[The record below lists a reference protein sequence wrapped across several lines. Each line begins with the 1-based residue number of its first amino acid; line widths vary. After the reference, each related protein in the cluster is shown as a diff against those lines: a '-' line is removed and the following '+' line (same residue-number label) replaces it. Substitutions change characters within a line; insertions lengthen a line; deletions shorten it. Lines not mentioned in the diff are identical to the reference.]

1 MQAARGRRSAEPGQR
16 VSASVAIT
24 LFGLT
29 VLLTAAYGP
38 LYARVSPLSPHPFAF
53 PGAASIGGLA
63 FASMGLL
70 VAVRQRRNPLGWV
83 MLAAG
88 VLLQAVSAA
97 QLYALLAY
105 RGGDGQTWA
114 APISVWLGSTLW
126 APGLGL
132 LPVGLL
138 LFPDGTLTS
147 RRWRVALV
155 AVIALNVI
163 FVAALVAFVTWTMA
177 RGPISVGPDGQL
189 AVLGDNS
196 AAASSALGRLFIMT
210 VPLFIA
216 SFVVG
221 AAGLVVHTVQAHGE
235 RREQMKW
242 FASAAAVGAL
252 GIAAFGVAQLA
263 TGSSS
268 VLTHATAG
276 FFILAL
282 STLPVATA
290 VAIFKY
296 HLYDIDVVISRTFVY
311 GTLAVLITGIYVGI
325 AVGVGELVG
334 SGGRPNLGLSILATA
349 IVAVGFQPARAALQR
364 MANRLVYGNRASPYQ
379 VLSEFSSQVAGS
391 AAADEVLPRVAR
403 LLLRGT
409 AAESATVWLR
419 AGDSL
424 RPAAEWPAAA
434 SNGHGALAVID
445 DALPAL
451 PNATRAVEVRHH
463 GELLGALSVTKRRNE
478 SLTPVEE
485 KLLDDIAHQAGLVLK
500 NVGLTAD
507 LQRRLEE
514 LRASRQ
520 RLVSAQDA
528 ERRRLERN
536 LHDGAQQHLVA
547 LKVKLGLA
555 QMLAAKD
562 PAKANATLE
571 ELKADAD
578 EALETLR
585 DLARGIYPPL
595 LAEKGLPTALRAQAQ
610 RATVDVSV
618 DSDGVGRYSQ
628 DIEAT
633 VYFCVLETLQNIQK
647 YADASHV
654 VVRLRERDGTLQFDV
669 SDDGRGFDPATV
681 RRGTGLTNMLD
692 RLDAIGGSLSITSHP
707 GGGALVSGRV
717 PVAVGQVVA

>member
-1 MQAARGRRSAEPGQR
+1 MHAARARQSAVPAQR
-16 VSASVAIT
+16 FSSGVAIT
-24 LFGLT
+24 LFGVV
-29 VLLTAAYGP
+29 VLLTAVYGA
-38 LYARVSPLSPHPFAF
+38 LYARVGPLSPHPFAF
-53 PGAASIGGLA
+53 PGAALIGGLA

-70 VAVRQRRNPLGWV
+70 VAIRQRRNPLGWV
-83 MLAAG
+83 MLTAG

-97 QLYALLAY
+97 QVYALLEY
-105 RGGDGQTWA
+105 RGGSSQTWA

-138 LFPDGTLTS
+138 LFPDGSLAT
-147 RRWRVALV
+147 RRWRVALW
-155 AVIALNVI
+155 AVIALNATFI
-163 FVAALVAFVTWTMA
+163 AALVAFVTATMA
-177 RGPISVGPDGQL
+177 QGPVSVGLDGQL
-189 AVLGDNS
+189 TVLGSNL
-196 AAASSALGRLFIMT
+196 AASSSAGRLFIMA
-210 VPLFIA
+210 VPLFVA
-216 SFVVG
+216 SFVIG
-221 AAGLVVHTVQAHGE
+221 AAGLVIHTVHAHGE

-242 FASAAAVGAL
+242 FASAAAVGTV
-252 GIAAFGVAQLA
+252 GIAAFGVAQVA

-268 VLTHATAG
+268 VVTHATSG
-276 FFILAL
+276 FFIVAL

-296 HLYDIDVVISRTFVY
+296 HLYDIDLVISRTFVY
-311 GTLAVLITGIYVGI
+311 GTLAVLITGIYVAI
-325 AVGVGELVG
+325 AVGIGELVG
-334 SGGRPNLGLSILATA
+334 SGGKPNLGLSILATA
-349 IVAVGFQPARAALQR
+349 IVAVGFQPARTALQR
-364 MANRLVYGNRASPYQ
+364 VANRLVYGNRASPYQ

-403 LLLRGT
+403 LLLAGT

-424 RPAAEWPAAA
+424 RPAAEWPATP
-434 SNGHGALAVID
+434 SHGNGTLAVTG

-451 PNATRAVEVRHH
+451 PNATRAVEVRHD
-463 GELLGALSVTKRRNE
+463 GELLGALSVTKRRND
-478 SLTPVEE
+478 SLTPAEE
-485 KLLDDIAHQAGLVLK
+485 KLLDDLANQAGLLLK

-562 PAKANATLE
+562 PEKANATLE
-571 ELKADAD
+571 QLKADTD

-595 LAEKGLPTALRAQAQ
+595 LAEKGLPTALESQA
-610 RATVDVSV
+610 RKATVPVSL
-618 DSDGVGRYSQ
+618 DACGIGRYAQ
-628 DIEAT
+628 EIEAT
-633 VYFCVLETLQNIQK
+633 VYFCVLEALQNVQK
-647 YADASHV
+647 YAGAAHV
-654 VVRLRERDGTLQFDV
+654 TVSLREADGTLRFEV
-669 SDDGRGFDPATV
+669 VDDGNGFDAENAP
-681 RRGTGLTNMLD
+681 RGAGLTNMAD
-692 RLDAIGGSLSITSHP
+692 RIDSLE
-707 GGGALVSGRV
+707 GALDVTSLPGHGTT
-717 PVAVGQVVA
+717 VAASIPLPAPAGAVA